1 MIMDTPLLSLLAQIP
16 LVGIFVWFVLEM
28 MKRYLQERTERDQQW
43 RDFLRELRD
52 AQNAAIARLAEE
64 IKVIACEV
72 SSMREAINRHEV
84 NTARRFGYGDDN
96 TPKPTR

>member
-1 MIMDTPLLSLLAQIP
+1 MIDTPLLSLLAQIP

-28 MKRYLQERTERDQQW
+28 MKRYSQERTERDQQW

-64 IKVIACEV
+64 IKCIAIEV
-72 SSMREAINRHEV
+72 AQMRESLNRHEI
-84 NTARRFGYGDDN
+84 NTEKRFGSLRKKDIAEGE
-96 TPKPTR
+96 T